1 MSTGTAEATAEAEI
15 RALMENWLSAFRAQD
30 IKGIVSH
37 CAPDILAFDA
47 VSQLQFKG
55 KQGVRKALG
64 SVSCHVS
71 WPDERRDSR
80 PEDCGRRQRGF

>member
-37 CAPDILAFDA
+37 YD
-47 VSQLQFKG
+47 
-55 KQGVRKALG
+55 R
-64 SVSCHVS
+64 
-71 WPDERRDSR
+71 
-80 PEDCGRRQRGF
+80 